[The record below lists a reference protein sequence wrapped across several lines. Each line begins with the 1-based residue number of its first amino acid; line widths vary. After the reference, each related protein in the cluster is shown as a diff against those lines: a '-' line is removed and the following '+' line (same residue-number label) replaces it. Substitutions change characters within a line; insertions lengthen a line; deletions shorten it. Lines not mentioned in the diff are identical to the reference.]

1 MVSVFENYLEY
12 ESNINCESFPM
23 RYGFVY
29 KSVISVNTKPL
40 GKNTKIKP
48 KQIIYFNFAVFVH
61 RIFKFSN
68 CFTWLQL

>member
-12 ESNINCESFPM
+12 ESNILTGHFLWNMDLST
-23 RYGFVY
+23 
-29 KSVISVNTKPL
+29 KSVISVNTKPIEKEY
-40 GKNTKIKP
+40 KNQA